1 MAVNAPNP
9 SLFLQ
14 QITND
19 IVGIRNDFDDLVNK
33 LNYINSMGGAT
44 FLEAAAPNGL
54 GMTAPDASALLASL
68 GNHIAL
74 NAVYHG
80 GTQGAALDYCS
91 NGQPL
96 WGGL

>member
-14 QITND
+14 QITD
-19 IVGIRNDFDDLVNK
+19 AVVGIRDDFDTIVDK
-33 LNYINSMGGAT
+33 LAYINSVGGKS
-44 FLEAAAPNGL
+44 FLTAVAPDGL
-54 GMTAPDASALLASL
+54 GMNSADADTLLATL

-80 GTQGAALDYCS
+80 GTQGAPLDYCS

-96 WGGL
+96 WGGR